1 MSDIA
6 VMASN
11 VIAGE
16 DEGESEIAQLF
27 DKMSYGLAP
36 EADNVVQV
44 SKTKSTLYVYSF
56 YIH

>member
-1 MSDIA
+1 
-6 VMASN
+6 MASN